1 MFHIKNSGSNFK
13 CYFPAFQLSITK
25 WQLALRRALLG
36 YKNQEHPGKVLY
48 IICHCLGRAEVS
60 VDILQP
66 AELRK
71 VVTATE

>member
-1 MFHIKNSGSNFK
+1 MLLPCIPAVNKKMAAGTKKGSVGT
-13 CYFPAFQLSITK
+13 Q
-25 WQLALRRALLG
+25 
-36 YKNQEHPGKVLY
+36 KNQEHPGKVLY